1 MPTHLKKPPPPPVL
15 LPIQLLR
22 RKEAT
27 AVARASCL
35 ACGWRHA
42 SSYASPRAAWTAE
55 HVCVRVCVCVCVCA
69 RAHARRSPPTEA
81 FSLAVT
87 PPPTPSPLPLPL
99 PLPLLPLPLPLL
111 PPIQAASPTSCQ
123 LVVCLKRRLVLLR
136 QLHEL
141 RAQCTVGVRLT
152 GARLLR
158 LHEEPTQLMS
168 KPSS

>member
-1 MPTHLKKPPPPPVL
+1 VGGVATGVALRHGAEEMKQGALNCCCYLEAESVNKEPALMPTHLKKPPPPPVL

-69 RAHARRSPPTEA
+69 RAHMHADH
-81 FSLAVT
+81 
-87 PPPTPSPLPLPL
+87 PLQRLF
-99 PLPLLPLPLPLL
+99 PLL
-111 PPIQAASPTSCQ
+111 
-123 LVVCLKRRLVLLR
+123 
-136 QLHEL
+136 
-141 RAQCTVGVRLT
+141 
-152 GARLLR
+152 
-158 LHEEPTQLMS
+158 
-168 KPSS
+168 